1 MKFNYWSF
9 ILLLS
14 ILLLLFFYAI
24 KCWFRGGKGRARTEF
39 DNCRETTIDGCGGD
53 SSETCVHYT
62 CDSPEDA
69 ARINENNIKL
79 TCGADN
85 VLKCENVGAT
95 TYCECAPK
103 N

>member
-1 MKFNYWSF
+1 MKFNYWSC
-9 ILLLS
+9 ILVLS
-14 ILLLLFFYAI
+14 ILLILFWYAI
-24 KCWFRGGKGRARTEF
+24 RWWIDGGKRREF
-39 DNCRETTIDGCGGD
+39 ANCQDTTIDGCGGGD
-53 SSETCVHYT
+53 SSGTCVHYT

-69 ARINENNIKL
+69 ARINETNIKL